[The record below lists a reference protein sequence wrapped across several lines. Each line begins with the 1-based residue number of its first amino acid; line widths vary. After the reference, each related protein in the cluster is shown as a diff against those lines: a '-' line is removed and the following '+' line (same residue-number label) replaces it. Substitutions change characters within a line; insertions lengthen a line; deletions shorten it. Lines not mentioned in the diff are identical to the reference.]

1 MFRDPQPPGGLQLSG
16 CKNYS
21 SAEPS
26 LNNVTE
32 YIKDLVEDVF
42 NGDPDLILVGIEPG
56 DILLL
61 K

>member
-1 MFRDPQPPGGLQLSG
+1 
-16 CKNYS
+16 
-21 SAEPS
+21 
-26 LNNVTE
+26 VTE